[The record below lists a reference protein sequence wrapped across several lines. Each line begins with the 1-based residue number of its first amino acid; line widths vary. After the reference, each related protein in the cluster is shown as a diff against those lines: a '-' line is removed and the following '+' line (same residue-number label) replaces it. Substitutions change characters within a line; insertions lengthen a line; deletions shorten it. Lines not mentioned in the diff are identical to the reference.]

1 MNTHSPI
8 ARKGRKVDQVLA
20 GAREVF
26 MRDGFEGASV
36 DEIAKVSGVSKATLY
51 SYFTDKR
58 RLFQEVIQAECDRM
72 SGEIE
77 ARIDP
82 TAPTREA
89 LQTAAYGLTSFLVSR
104 FAQRVFRICLA
115 ERDRFPELSQ
125 TYFENGPKNGHDQ
138 LVLHLRAAAEC
149 GELKI
154 DNIDMAA
161 YQFTELCKADLF
173 VRAAFGV
180 ESDFSQEEI
189 ALVAEEAVETFMARY
204 GT

>member
-1 MNTHSPI
+1 MNTQTPI
-8 ARKGRKVDQVLA
+8 VRKGRKVDQVLA

-26 MRDGFEGASV
+26 LRDGFEGASV
-36 DEIAKVSGVSKATLY
+36 DDIAKVSGVSKATLY

-72 SGEIE
+72 SKEIE

-82 TAPTREA
+82 EAPMREA
-89 LQTAAYGLTSFLVSR
+89 LKTAAYGMTRFLVSR

-115 ERDRFPELSQ
+115 ERDRFPELGLS
-125 TYFENGPKNGHDQ
+125 YFESGPKNGHEQ
-138 LVLHLRAAAEC
+138 FVMHLQAAHEC

-154 DNIDMAA
+154 DNVEMAA

-180 ESDFSQEEI
+180 ESEFSHEEI
-189 ALVAEEAVETFMARY
+189 ELVAEEAVETFMARY
-204 GT
+204 GA

>member
-1 MNTHSPI
+1 MNTQQPI
-8 ARKGRKVDQVLA
+8 ARRGRKVDQVLA

-26 MRDGFEGASV
+26 LRDGFEGASV

-72 SGEIE
+72 SKEIE
-77 ARIDP
+77 SRIDP
-82 TAPTREA
+82 SAPTEEA
-89 LQTAAYGLTSFLVSR
+89 LLTAAKGLTGFLVSR

-125 TYFENGPKNGHDQ
+125 SYFESGPKNGHEQ
-138 LVLHLRAAAEC
+138 LVGHLREAVDC

-154 DNIDMAA
+154 DDLDIAS
-161 YQFTELCKADLF
+161 YQFTELCKANLF
-173 VRAAFGV
+173 TKAAFGIQS
-180 ESDFSQEEI
+180 EFSDEEI
-189 ALVAEEAVETFMARY
+189 TLVASEAVTTFMARY
-204 GT
+204 GA